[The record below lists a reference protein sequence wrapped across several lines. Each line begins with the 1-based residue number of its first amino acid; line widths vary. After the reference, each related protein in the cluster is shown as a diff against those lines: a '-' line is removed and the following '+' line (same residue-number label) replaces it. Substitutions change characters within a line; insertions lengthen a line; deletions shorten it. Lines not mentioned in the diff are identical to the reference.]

1 MRLRGNIS
9 EFRIY
14 LQSWWGKA
22 RLTRLTT
29 ANFRYFQRHE
39 GLKSF
44 AETITTLT
52 MVHKYSLNGE
62 ERLSDQLKDLN
73 MEEMGVRLREDL
85 LQQCQVLLSEL
96 EEFQQYLVKRKKDS
110 GVELRHFKNSVRTE
124 VTSLEKVGT

>member
-1 MRLRGNIS
+1 
-9 EFRIY
+9 
-14 LQSWWGKA
+14 
-22 RLTRLTT
+22 
-29 ANFRYFQRHE
+29 
-39 GLKSF
+39 
-44 AETITTLT
+44 